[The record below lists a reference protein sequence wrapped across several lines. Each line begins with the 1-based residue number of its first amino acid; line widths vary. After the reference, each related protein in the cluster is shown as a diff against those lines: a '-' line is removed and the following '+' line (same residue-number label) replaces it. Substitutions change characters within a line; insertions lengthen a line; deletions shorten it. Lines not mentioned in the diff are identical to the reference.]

1 MRKLSIL
8 LVGLMLIAGLS
19 VGVIADDSDSHSAD
33 ANITINSIALLQVN
47 HESVNLGTLEQDDY
61 TIDGG
66 WQIDSLESDELTVK
80 AFANFDYAITV
91 EGEDTGSKSLSNT
104 DNFKMKGADLSYS
117 SVIGSSQELVSKD
130 GGTNATWEDIGYKYE
145 PNVNDEPGS
154 YQVEVTY
161 TLSSQ

>member
-1 MRKLSIL
+1 MRKVSIL

-19 VGVIADDSDSHSAD
+19 VGVIAAESDSHSAD

-47 HESVNLGTLEQDDY
+47 HDSVNLGTLKPSDY
-61 TIDGG
+61 TIDDG

-91 EGEDTGSKSLSNT
+91 KGEDTGDKSLSSS
-104 DNFKMKGADLSYS
+104 DNFKMKGADLGYS

-130 GGTNATWEDIGYKYE
+130 GGTNATWNDIRYKYI

-154 YQVEVTY
+154 YKVTVTY